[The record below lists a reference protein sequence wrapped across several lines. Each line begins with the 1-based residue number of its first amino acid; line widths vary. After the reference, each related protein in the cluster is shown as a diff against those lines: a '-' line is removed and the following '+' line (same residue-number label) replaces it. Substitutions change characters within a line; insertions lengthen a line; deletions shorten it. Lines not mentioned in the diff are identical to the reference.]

1 MLFNNT
7 FMAYLNNGIKEG
19 VGDKYFAKKT
29 GEESPEDKFNRDYS
43 THIEERKII
52 GYITTSEYGG
62 RLKKPVPII
71 KNPSNPN
78 SMINGTRGII
88 TKIGDLYVEGAADA
102 LNKLVHA
109 DLLMFLSSKGI
120 INKNYDDWE
129 DIWNKK
135 DFVGIQLE
143 DGYWGISQSYL
154 FSGEDDPK
162 RENET
167 IMFEPF
173 FIEVKNKIP
182 SFKYILKKVND
193 LDFGY

>member
-1 MLFNNT
+1 
-7 FMAYLNNGIKEG
+7 MAYHNNSFGEG
-19 VGDKYFAKKT
+19 VGDTYFAKKT
-29 GEESPEDKFNRDYS
+29 GEESPTDKFNREYS
-43 THIEERKII
+43 THVEERKII
-52 GYITTSEYGG
+52 GYITTTEYGG

-71 KNPSNPN
+71 KNPSHPN
-78 SMINGTRGII
+78 SMINGTRGVI

-102 LNKLVHA
+102 LNKLVHV

-120 INKNYDDWE
+120 ISKNYEDWE

-162 RENET
+162 REEE
-167 IMFEPF
+167 MMLFKPF
-173 FIEVKNKIP
+173 FTEAKIKTP
-182 SFKYILKKVND
+182 SLKYILKKVND
-193 LDFGY
+193 PDFGY